1 MMTRGLRPEGPHR
14 TRGECFRVA
23 PMVGSNLSILEDSLM
38 GGSDL
43 SIFDITAIHSSPA
56 WEALCSLDIPWWSF

>member
-1 MMTRGLRPEGPHR
+1 MMTRGLLPEGPHR
-14 TRGECFRVA
+14 THGDCFRVA
-23 PMVGSNLSILEDSLM
+23 PMGGSNSLIFEDPLV
-38 GGSDL
+38 GGSVL